1 MFSAKVLVFGLKW
14 LYWECF
20 VEFRKKVVV
29 FGQSGIIRVKIVV
42 FGQSGFILAKMV
54 VFGQKW
60 L

>member
-14 LYWECF
+14 LYWECL
-20 VEFRKKVVV
+20 VEFRKKV
-29 FGQSGIIRVKIVV
+29 VV